1 MTEPVYNRHES
12 SSYAQC
18 PPENTGGNNLLDV
31 YTFQYSHLPLHR
43 MRVFFCSLQPDGLL
57 PAFSRLSEITRA
69 ANSESEGGAMQSKR
83 QGTERLHF
91 PSVRL
96 LEASTG
102 KHAKIVSRALLDL
115 DRLGE
120 DEAIKID
127 LTEAGTQK
135 AALRAALHRAARK
148 ANIKLFTTSD
158 ESYLYVFP
166 KRSAQAPKMNNPLR
180 PR

>member
-1 MTEPVYNRHES
+1 MRHES

-69 ANSESEGGAMQSKR
+69 QLIVNPRGAMQSKK
-83 QGTERLHF
+83 QGTEQLHF

-96 LEASTG
+96 LEASSG

-115 DRLGE
+115 DRLRE

-127 LTEAGTQK
+127 LAEAGSQK

-158 ESYLYVFP
+158 ERYLYVFP
-166 KRSAQAPKMNNPLR
+166 KRTIETPKMSHP

>member
-1 MTEPVYNRHES
+1 
-12 SSYAQC
+12 
-18 PPENTGGNNLLDV
+18 
-31 YTFQYSHLPLHR
+31 
-43 MRVFFCSLQPDGLL
+43 
-57 PAFSRLSEITRA
+57 
-69 ANSESEGGAMQSKR
+69 MQSKR

-96 LEASTG
+96 LEASSG

-115 DRLGE
+115 DKLRE

-127 LTEAGTQK
+127 IAEAGGQK

-148 ANIKLFTTSD
+148 ANIKLLTTSD
-158 ESYLYVFP
+158 ERYLYVFP
-166 KRSAQAPKMNNPLR
+166 KRTIQAPKMSPP